1 MIDKCPPLSKFRRI
15 FVSCRLPTI
24 SLRAR
29 WNSVIWSDGMSC
41 EASTVSPQHQTV
53 EHFVSQNI
61 LLGLRAVLPSSTQIF
76 HHQVTDPNS

>member
-41 EASTVSPQHQTV
+41 EASTVFPQHQTA
-53 EHFVSQNI
+53 EHFVSTKYTTGAKGRIAFVHPN
-61 LLGLRAVLPSSTQIF
+61 LPAPS
-76 HHQVTDPNS
+76 H